1 MGLGGT
7 EIVLLLLLVI
17 LLFGGKKIPQ
27 LGSAMGKAIT
37 NFKSGLKGKSDDQ
50 EIDSKNP

>member
-17 LLFGGKKIPQ
+17 LLFGGKKLPQ
-27 LGSAMGKAIT
+27 LGSAMGRAIT
-37 NFKSGLKGKSDDQ
+37 NFKDGMKGKQNDQ
-50 EIDSKNP
+50 ETDS